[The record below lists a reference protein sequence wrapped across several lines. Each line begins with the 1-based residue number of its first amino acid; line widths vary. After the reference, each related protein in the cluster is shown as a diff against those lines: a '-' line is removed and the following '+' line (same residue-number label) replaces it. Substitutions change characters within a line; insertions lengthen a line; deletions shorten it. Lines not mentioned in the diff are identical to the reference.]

1 MKKIDIHIHIGKL
14 LHSKPGLTVSYVLK
28 FMDELE
34 IEKACVMSIEN
45 PEEVDYYVTSKQILS
60 YCRQHPDRLIPF
72 CNVDPRRGN
81 PGTFDPYPIIAHY
94 VDMGCKGLGEM
105 LGGLWIDD
113 PLQMDIFNVCQ
124 ELKLPVM
131 LHIDKYRNMD
141 EIGLPRLEKVLKTFP
156 DTTFIG
162 HAYHWWSEISADI
175 DDEDRFKYPEGA
187 IQPGGRLDE
196 LLQKYSNIY
205 ADLSAGSGYN
215 ALTRDPAFI
224 KEFLIRNQD
233 KVLFGT
239 DLVYK
244 GHIIQQ
250 HTALESLGLPK
261 EVLKKIYYLN
271 AQKFLKV

>member
-14 LHSKPGLTVSYVLK
+14 LHSKPGLTVRDTLK

-45 PEEVDYYVTSKQILS
+45 PEEVDYYVTSKQVLR
-60 YCRQHPDRLIPF
+60 YCRQQPDRLIPF

-81 PGTFDPYPIIAHY
+81 PGKFDPYSIIARY

-113 PLQMDIFNVCQ
+113 PLQMDMYEVCQ
-124 ELKLPVM
+124 KLKLPVM

-141 EIGLPRLEKVLKTFP
+141 EIGLPRLEKILKTFP
-156 DTTFIG
+156 DVTYIG

-175 DDEDRFKYPEGA
+175 KDEDRFQYPEGA
-187 IQPGGRLDE
+187 IKPGGRLDE
-196 LLQKYSNIY
+196 LLQKYDNIY

-215 ALTRDPAFI
+215 ALTRDPAFM
-224 KEFLIRNQD
+224 KEFLTRNQN

-239 DLVYK
+239 DIVYK
-244 GHIIQQ
+244 GHDIQQ
-250 HTALESLGLPK
+250 HTAVESLGLST
-261 EVLKKIYYLN
+261 EVKQKIYSSN
-271 AQKFLKV
+271 AEELMNI